1 MGRVTATRA
10 AALVCGLLV
19 LGAGGGVAAKVSPA
33 EAERLGKDLTP
44 VGAEQAGNAQGTI
57 PEWTGGLPQKGTLT
71 ADWDNFP
78 DPFPG
83 ERPLFTITR
92 ANLAQHRDK
101 LSVGHLKMFER
112 FPSYKMNIYP
122 SHRTVAYP
130 QPIYAATKANATTAE
145 LVGGNPDAIKG
156 ARQGFPFPI
165 PVSGAEPIW
174 NHRLKYRGES
184 VRRYNN
190 QAIVL
195 PNGAVAYSKIIEDV
209 LFHYASLKDPK
220 PLDTPEST
228 FLLYLFNSISPPRV
242 AGQFILAWEHPSKRS
257 AWIYNPQLRRLRRAP
272 NVAYDNPAEGTDGN
286 QFYDQVDMFNGALD
300 RYTWKLVGKREM
312 YIGYNNAVMNRPPV
326 KYADLVK
333 PGHLNQDLPRYELHR
348 VWVVEASNVPELRHS
363 FKKRV
368 FYIDE
373 DSWSIVMV
381 DYYDQRDQYWKFHEG
396 FIIYVQPIQFGTSVP
411 EVIYDLQSGGYFVT
425 SMFSEDK
432 PGDFSYPLTPD
443 NFTPDA
449 VKKLTSR

>member
-1 MGRVTATRA
+1 MPQGTVRGL
-10 AALVCGLLV
+10 ALA
-19 LGAGGGVAAKVSPA
+19 LGCALSLSAQAKVSPA
-33 EAERLGKDLTP
+33 EADKLGKTLTP
-44 VGAEQAGNAQGTI
+44 IGAEKAANADGSI
-57 PEWTGGLPQKGTLT
+57 PEWTGGLPQKGGLT
-71 ADWDNFP
+71 ADWNNFL
-78 DPFPG
+78 DPYP
-83 ERPLFTITR
+83 EDRPVFTINRT
-92 ANLAQHRDK
+92 NLPQYRER
-101 LSVGHLKMFER
+101 LSVGHLQMFSR
-112 FPSYKMNIYP
+112 FPNYKMNVYGTR
-122 SHRTVAYP
+122 RTVAYP
-130 QPIYAATKANATTAE
+130 EQIYTATKANALAAE

-156 ARQGFPFPI
+156 AKQGFPFPI
-165 PVSGAEPIW
+165 PGSGAEPIW
-174 NHRLKYRGES
+174 NHRLKYRGEH

-195 PNGAVAYSKIIEDV
+195 PNGQVSYSKIVEDV
-209 LFHYASLKDPK
+209 LFHYGSLKNPQ

-228 FLLYLFNSISPPRV
+228 FLLYLFNSLSPPRV

-300 RYTWKLVGKREM
+300 RYTWKLVGKKEM
-312 YIGYNNAVMNRPPV
+312 YIGYNSAKMNRPPT

-348 VWVVEASNVPELRHS
+348 VWIVEANNVPNLRHS

-373 DSWSIVMV
+373 DSWSISMV

-396 FIIYVQPIQFGTSVP
+396 HVLPVQPILFGTSVP

-432 PGDFSYPLTPD
+432 PGDFSYPLTD
-443 NFTPDA
+443 ENFTPEA